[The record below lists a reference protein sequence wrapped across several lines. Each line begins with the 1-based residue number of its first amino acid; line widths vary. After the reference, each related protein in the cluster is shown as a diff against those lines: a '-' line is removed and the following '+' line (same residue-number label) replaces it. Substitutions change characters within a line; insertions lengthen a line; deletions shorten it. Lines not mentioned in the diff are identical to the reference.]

1 MKTADIRLFVYLLIA
16 CTCLFL
22 QNVLAV
28 PVDRTPIKVL
38 QPDGKSLTLRGH
50 GDEFFHYLTTL
61 DNYTVVKDKNGFYS
75 YANLNQNK
83 DLIPSEF
90 IARNEAERGPEEVLF
105 LKSLPTHIR
114 SEVDIVKSTTMR
126 KRASTKSL
134 SKNSITGQFKGLI
147 ILADYQDVKFA
158 AADANNAFYNQLN
171 QNDYS
176 VNNATGSVK
185 QYFHDCSSELFD
197 PSFTV
202 VGPVTL
208 SHNRSY
214 YGENDDAKAK
224 DMITEACNQA
234 NEQINF
240 SDYDSNHDGKVDMVY
255 VIYAGHAESQN
266 ADMPELVWPHASAI
280 GESLYLDNVRIY
292 RYACSSE
299 LGGRYGT
306 QVMDGI
312 GTLCHEFS
320 HVLGLPDMYDTD
332 YEGSGGQANDPGEWS
347 IMAAGSYLNNSKTPP
362 SYSSF
367 ERSVVGWLNP
377 IEITS
382 VGSYSLDPL
391 NVSNK
396 AYVISA
402 QSPNEYFYLEN
413 RQQTGW
419 DKFLPGHGMLVFRVD
434 LTDQNVW
441 SSNDLNVNPNHQY
454 YELLRAD
461 NANQGIG
468 DPFPG
473 SGLVAS
479 LTDETVPSM
488 RSWGGVPTEKP
499 ITDITENNSIISF
512 TIKDSPYGQFT
523 EDFESIVKD
532 LWPSES
538 IIGNAGRWTFSN
550 ARVFTSSEAGVG
562 SGQKVAS
569 IKNGKIEMEFD
580 LNEKLKSVSLMACLA
595 PNSIGAKTIKIEVSK
610 DKGVSWVSYGD
621 AFILS
626 NTNMASYNSTIDI
639 ESPVRLRIVGVG
651 PAQAYLDNVIV
662 KYEKTATGLSVIKN
676 PVSCLYVV
684 RNTVYLY
691 SEDAGGQP
699 LEIYNS
705 SGQKIGM
712 QKCEAGWNEIKIN
725 QKGLY
730 IIKAKDK
737 TYKVLI

>member
-1 MKTADIRLFVYLLIA
+1 MKTSDFRLFIYLLIA
-16 CTCLFL
+16 CICLFL
-22 QNVLAV
+22 QNVQAV

-38 QPDGKSLTLRGH
+38 QPDGKSLMLRGH

-75 YANLNQNK
+75 YAKLNQNN

-90 IARNEAERGPEEVLF
+90 AAKNEAERGAEEVLF

-114 SEVDIVKSTTMR
+114 SEVDIVNDAIIR
-126 KRASTKSL
+126 KRSSSKNL
-134 SKNSITGQFKGLI
+134 SKTSLTGQFKGLI

-158 AADANNAFYNQLN
+158 ATDANNAFYNQLN
-171 QNDYS
+171 QNNYS

-185 QYFHDCSSELFD
+185 QYFYDCSSGLFD
-197 PSFTV
+197 TSFTV

-224 DMITEACNQA
+224 DMITEACNLA

-240 SDYDSNHDGKVDMVY
+240 SDYDSDHDGKVDMVY

-266 ADMPELVWPHASAI
+266 ANMPELVWPHASAI

-332 YEGSGGQANDPGEWS
+332 YEGSGGQANDPGDWS

-367 ERSVVGWLNP
+367 ERSLIGWLNP
-377 IEITS
+377 IEITG

-434 LTDQNVW
+434 LTNMNVW
-441 SSNDLNVNPNHQY
+441 ASNDINVNPKHLY

-473 SGLVAS
+473 SGFVTS

-488 RSWGGVPTEKP
+488 KSWGGVPTEKP
-499 ITDITENNSIISF
+499 ITDILENNGSISF
-512 TIKDSPYGQFT
+512 TIKDSPYGLFT
-523 EDFESIVKD
+523 EDFESIVKET
-532 LWPSES
+532 WTKES
-538 IIGNAGRWTFSN
+538 IDGNAGRWTFSN
-550 ARVFTSSEAGVG
+550 ARVFASSEVGVG

-569 IKNGKIEMEFD
+569 IKSGKIEMDFD
-580 LNEKLKSVSLMACLA
+580 LNEKLKSISLMACLA

-610 DKGVSWVSYGD
+610 DKGINWVSYGD
-621 AFILS
+621 AFIFS
-626 NTNMASYNSTIDI
+626 DTNMASYNSTIDI

-651 PAQAYLDNVIV
+651 PAQAFLDNVTV
-662 KYEKTATGLSVIKN
+662 KYEKTATGLFATEKLA
-676 PVSCLYVV
+676 SCLYVLG
-684 RNTVYLY
+684 NTVYLY
-691 SEDAGGQP
+691 SEDAGEQT
-699 LEIYNS
+699 IDVYNS
-705 SGQKIGM
+705 LGQKIGI
-712 QKCEAGWNEIKIN
+712 QKCEAGWNEITIN
-725 QKGLY
+725 LKGLY
-730 IIKAKDK
+730 IIKAKGK
-737 TYKVLI
+737 TYKVLL